1 MNTTNRPARP
11 LPWITNKRHE
21 VITAKDFHGVA
32 NFREDQDAAY
42 AVHACNA
49 YPKLLD
55 ALREIA
61 SWTDAA
67 KYTKAGETE
76 SFGGEARKA
85 NELARAALK
94 DTEGE

>member
-1 MNTTNRPARP
+1 MNTTNRPVRA

-49 YPKLLD
+49 YPKLLET
-55 ALREIA
+55 LREIA
-61 SWTDAA
+61 SWTDAS
-67 KYTKAGETE
+67 KHTKAGEPE
-76 SFGGEARKA
+76 SFGGEARKV
-85 NELARAALK
+85 NELAWAMLAECE
-94 DTEGE
+94 EG

>member
-1 MNTTNRPARP
+1 MNTTNRPARE
-11 LPWITNKRHE
+11 LPWIVNQRHL

-32 NFREDQDAAY
+32 DFRKDQDAAY

-49 YPKLLD
+49 YPKLME

-61 SWTDAA
+61 KWTDAA
-67 KYTKAGETE
+67 KYTKAGEPE

-85 NELARAALK
+85 NELARAALA
-94 DTEGE
+94 DCEEG

>member
-1 MNTTNRPARP
+1 MNTTNRPARA

-49 YPKLLD
+49 YPKLME
-55 ALREIA
+55 ALRNMVVWSERIEGRDHPA
-61 SWTDAA
+61 RTAA
-67 KYTKAGETE
+67 QAL
-76 SFGGEARKA
+76 
-85 NELARAALK
+85 LAECE
-94 DTEGE
+94 EG